1 MRIACLQFA
10 PELGKTANNI
20 IRADRILEAATLSQ
34 IDLLVLPE
42 LAFTGYN
49 YPSLSAILPYLE
61 PTASGCSTVWAKATA
76 AHFNCIVTIG
86 YPELYAATSS
96 LEPISNT
103 SSSLTYQPTAYNSTI
118 TVSPAGKILAHYR
131 KTHLYYT
138 DETWAQE
145 SPSGW
150 LTTGVVFEPN
160 TKPDEELQAA
170 FGICMDLNSYKFQ
183 AEWNA
188 YEFANAA
195 KKAGAEILVLSMAWL
210 STHSTEVLEVP
221 PGQPDLQTL
230 SYWIERLRPL
240 VEQDKE
246 VIIVCAN
253 RCGEEPGNNPIGQ
266 EEGVEY
272 AGSSWVGR
280 IGRGQINIWGILGRG
295 EEGVLGVDMG
305 EEPMFVL
312 KMRAANGDVHD

>member
-1 MRIACLQFA
+1 
-10 PELGKTANNI
+10 
-20 IRADRILEAATLSQ
+20 
-34 IDLLVLPE
+34 
-42 LAFTGYN
+42 
-49 YPSLSAILPYLE
+49 
-61 PTASGCSTVWAKATA
+61 
-76 AHFNCIVTIG
+76 
-86 YPELYAATSS
+86 
-96 LEPISNT
+96 
-103 SSSLTYQPTAYNSTI
+103 
-118 TVSPAGKILAHYR
+118 
-131 KTHLYYT
+131 
-138 DETWAQE
+138 
-145 SPSGW
+145 
-150 LTTGVVFEPN
+150 
-160 TKPDEELQAA
+160 
-170 FGICMDLNSYKFQ
+170 MDLNSYKFQ